1 MVACGHEARTRQRR
15 PLHGP
20 AVRRTRRRRRRPGVT
35 PRDPPRGAAAR
46 SSRSRAPCAGRARAR
61 FRRRHRAGLL
71 GCRPRGARAGARVGL
86 PRVDELPVLDPDWE
100 IGTQDVLA
108 LPLYQEM
115 DGAGSVIDPDPHVIV
130 NYDRIPKHAVEI
142 RRSSAVM
149 SADGHRL
156 GHVDGFLVGSGE
168 TTDIVLERGHLW
180 GRREVVIPAAAV
192 ARVEN
197 DLITLSVT
205 KDEVGALAPRRVRR
219 WS

>member
-1 MVACGHEARTRQRR
+1 MRLQLGGKVQCTDGPFGDLADVVVDPIARRVTHLVVQPHKHHE
-15 PLHGP
+15 
-20 AVRRTRRRRRRPGVT
+20 
-35 PRDPPRGAAAR
+35 
-46 SSRSRAPCAGRARAR
+46 RARLVPVE
-61 FRRRHRAGLL
+61 RAS
-71 GCRPRGARAGARVGL
+71 AAGDGIALDCSVADVEALEPVHESAYLRVG
-86 PRVDELPVLDPDWE
+86 ELPVADPEWE

-115 DGAGSVIDPDPHVIV
+115 DGMGSVIDPDPHVIV
-130 NYDRIPKHAVEI
+130 NYDRIPKHEVEI

-149 SADGHRL
+149 SADGHHL

-197 DLITLSVT
+197 DLVTLSVT
-205 KDEVGALAPRRVRR
+205 KDEVGALATRHVHR
-219 WS
+219 WF